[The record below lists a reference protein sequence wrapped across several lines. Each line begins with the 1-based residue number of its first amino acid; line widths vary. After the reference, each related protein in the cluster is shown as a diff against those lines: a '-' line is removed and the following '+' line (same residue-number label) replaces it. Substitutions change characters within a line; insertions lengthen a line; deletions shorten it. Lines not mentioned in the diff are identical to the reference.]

1 MDNDT
6 RCLMFAAISFF
17 SGLVIGLGTGL
28 LLAPQSGTRTRRH
41 LRTMMDDVGEMA
53 GEFMDDAID
62 KVDDIVDRG
71 KKVVG

>member
-53 GEFMDDAID
+53 VEFMDDAID